1 MRNLEHY
8 KLNSPLV
15 GISSC
20 VLLIVAL
27 LKRGFEAKDACKK
40 IFITEKR
47 SKLQSSYLVTII
59 LDRRVIT

>member
-1 MRNLEHY
+1 MRNLEQY

-15 GISSC
+15 AISSC

-40 IFITEKR
+40 IVITAKR
-47 SKLQSSYLVTII
+47 FKLQRSNLVTII
-59 LDRRVIT
+59 LDRRVVT